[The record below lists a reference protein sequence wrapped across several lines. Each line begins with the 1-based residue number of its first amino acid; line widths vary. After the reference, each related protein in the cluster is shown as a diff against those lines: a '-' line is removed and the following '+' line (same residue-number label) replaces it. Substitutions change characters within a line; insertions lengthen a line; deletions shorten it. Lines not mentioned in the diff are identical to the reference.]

1 MSSLLAPDLMAPG
14 LMVPGAQTLSDL
26 VPAMGQAL
34 KGQRPAGLGLP
45 EAQRYVFLLVDG
57 MGRENLEQS
66 RHLAPTLSDM
76 HMCHDLTCQVPSTTA
91 TSLSCIGTGA
101 TPGRHGVVGYT
112 FRAPSGRAMN
122 ALSWANGDDP
132 EVIQPHLTA
141 FEDVAAAGVAVSS
154 VGPARFERSGLTRA
168 SLRGPRFVA
177 IRDEG
182 DVDERVRKTLAA
194 SRAGDLSLTYVYERS
209 LDHVGHG
216 EGWQSSAWRS
226 RLMWVD
232 NLVGALLDE
241 LDAGTVL
248 VVTAD
253 HGMVDVPQDHRV
265 MVEDEAGLLA
275 EVDLLAGEPRF
286 RHIYTRRPGEVAQ
299 RWQRVLGDR
308 AQIVVGNDAIE
319 QGLFGHVDDSTR
331 SRFGDVLAI
340 TRDDWAIMSRATP
353 KELTLVG
360 MHGSLTPQEM
370 RIPLLAQ
377 VCEG

>member
-1 MSSLLAPDLMAPG
+1 MSSLLGPDLMAPG
-14 LMVPGAQTLSDL
+14 PQTLSDL
-26 VPAMGQAL
+26 VPAMGRVL
-34 KGQRPAGLGLP
+34 TGQRSAGLGLP
-45 EAQRYVFLLVDG
+45 EARRYVFLLVDG

-76 HMCHDLTCQVPSTTA
+76 QVCHDLTCQVPSTTA

-101 TPGRHGVVGYT
+101 VPGRHGVAGYT
-112 FRAPSGRAMN
+112 FRAPSGQAMN

-132 EVIQPHLTA
+132 EVVQPHPTA
-141 FEDVAAAGVAVSS
+141 FEDLVTAGVTVSS

-177 IRDEG
+177 IRDED

-194 SRAGDLSLTYVYERS
+194 SQDGEISLTYVYERS

-216 EGWQSSAWRS
+216 EGWQSAAWRS

-232 NLVGALLDE
+232 DLVGALLDE
-241 LDAGTVL
+241 LDSGTAL

-253 HGMVDVPQDHRV
+253 HGMIDVPQDHRV
-265 MVEDEAGLLA
+265 MVEDEGGLLA
-275 EVDLLAGEPRF
+275 DVDLLAGEPRF
-286 RHIYTRRPGEVAQ
+286 RHIYTRRPDEVAQ
-299 RWQRVLGDR
+299 RWRRVLGDR
-308 AQIVVGNDAIE
+308 AQVVVGDDAVDAE
-319 QGLFGHVDDSTR
+319 LFGPVDESTR

-340 TRDDWAIMSRATP
+340 TRDDWAVMSRATP
-353 KELTLVG
+353 KELSLVG

>member
-1 MSSLLAPDLMAPG
+1 MTPLLAPDLVAPG
-14 LMVPGAQTLSDL
+14 PQTLSDL
-26 VPAMGQAL
+26 VPAMGRAL
-34 KGQRPAGLGLP
+34 TGQGPAGLGLP
-45 EAQRYVFLLVDG
+45 DAKRYVFLLVDG

-66 RHLAPTLSDM
+66 RYLAPTLSDM

-101 TPGRHGVVGYT
+101 APGHHGVAGYT

-132 EVIQPHLTA
+132 EVIQPHPTA
-141 FEDVAAAGVAVSS
+141 FEDLGAAGVAVSS

-177 IRDEG
+177 ICDED
-182 DVDERVRKTLAA
+182 DVDERVHKTLAA
-194 SRAGDLSLTYVYERS
+194 SQAGNVSLTYVYERS

-216 EGWQSSAWRS
+216 EGWQSAAWRS

-232 NLVGALLDE
+232 DLVGALLDQ
-241 LDAGTVL
+241 LDPGTAL

-253 HGMVDVPQDHRV
+253 HGMIDVPQGHRV
-265 MVEDEAGLLA
+265 MVEDEGGLLA
-275 EVDLLAGEPRF
+275 DVDLLAGEPRF
-286 RHIYTRRPGEVAQ
+286 RHVYTQCPVEVAR
-299 RWQRVLGDR
+299 RWRRVLGDR
-308 AQIVVGNDAIE
+308 AQVVFGDDAVDA
-319 QGLFGHVDDSTR
+319 GLFGVVDHSTR

-353 KELTLVG
+353 KELSLVG
-360 MHGSLTPQEM
+360 MHGSLTPPEM

>member
-1 MSSLLAPDLMAPG
+1 MSSFTMSSLLGPDLMAPG
-14 LMVPGAQTLSDL
+14 PQTLSDL
-26 VPAMGQAL
+26 VPAMGRVL
-34 KGQRPAGLGLP
+34 TGQRSAGLGLP
-45 EAQRYVFLLVDG
+45 EARRYVFLLVDG

-66 RHLAPTLSDM
+66 RHLAPALSDM
-76 HMCHDLTCQVPSTTA
+76 QVCHDLTCQVPSTTA

-101 TPGRHGVVGYT
+101 VPGRHGVAGYT
-112 FRAPSGRAMN
+112 FRAPSGQAMN

-132 EVIQPHLTA
+132 EVVQPHPTA
-141 FEDVAAAGVAVSS
+141 FEDLVAAGVTVSS

-177 IRDEG
+177 VRNED

-194 SRAGDLSLTYVYERS
+194 SQGGEVSLTYVYERS

-216 EGWQSSAWRS
+216 EGWQSAAWRS

-232 NLVGALLDE
+232 DLVGALLDE
-241 LDAGTVL
+241 LDPGTAL

-253 HGMVDVPQDHRV
+253 HGMIDVPQDHRV
-265 MVEDEAGLLA
+265 MVEDEGGLLA
-275 EVDLLAGEPRF
+275 DVDLLAGEPRF
-286 RHIYTRRPGEVAQ
+286 RHIYTRR
-299 RWQRVLGDR
+299 
-308 AQIVVGNDAIE
+308 
-319 QGLFGHVDDSTR
+319 
-331 SRFGDVLAI
+331 
-340 TRDDWAIMSRATP
+340 DDWAIMSRATP
-353 KELTLVG
+353 KELSLVG